1 MKKILRIA
9 FLMLMM
15 QSNLFAQDILN
26 RSLDNIKEYL
36 SINEK
41 NINYSEENDE
51 SGEKI
56 IQFYFKHNPYKVS
69 TVFFKKMEDGTFSC
83 YMERLAMPYSKE
95 ILNSTWRE
103 FEKLGYVKTNY
114 KTQEGRF
121 PVFVSKDESNN
132 SLKKYLVLFIRKDED
147 IEILGV
153 DHSLDTS
160 EFILE
165 D

>member
-56 IQFYFKHNPYKVS
+56 N
-69 TVFFKKMEDGTFSC
+69 D
-83 YMERLAMPYSKE
+83 
-95 ILNSTWRE
+95 
-103 FEKLGYVKTNY
+103 
-114 KTQEGRF
+114 
-121 PVFVSKDESNN
+121 
-132 SLKKYLVLFIRKDED
+132 
-147 IEILGV
+147 
-153 DHSLDTS
+153 
-160 EFILE
+160 
-165 D
+165 